1 MNEPILSVKN
11 LTINFGGIKA
21 VDNLSF
27 DIPAG
32 SICSLIGPNGAGK
45 TTCFNCITGFYNPD
59 TGLILLNGDNI
70 AGLPS
75 HKIAEK
81 GVGRTYQNI
90 RTYSSLTVLENIL
103 AGQHI
108 RMKTNL
114 FDTAFHTRRYFSE
127 NRSTLI
133 QAGRIQ
139 KLIGLTGT
147 GDQLAKNLP
156 YGAQRRLEIGRA
168 IASQPKLL
176 LLDEPSAGMNPTETR
191 DLSQLIRQLR
201 DSLGLTILIIE
212 HDMSLIMSI
221 SEQVTVLDFG
231 QKISEGKPGVVQ
243 RDPRVIEAYLGS
255 SSVIPQAVESS
266 QQRTLENK

>member
-1 MNEPILSVKN
+1 MSTNLLSVCD

-21 VDNLSF
+21 VDNFSF
-27 DIPAG
+27 DVPAG

-45 TTCFNCITGFYNPD
+45 TTCFNCITGFYKPD
-59 TGLILLNGDNI
+59 AGQILLNGEEI
-70 AGLPS
+70 GGLPS

-90 RTYSSLTVLENIL
+90 RTYSGLTVLENIL

-108 RMKTNL
+108 RLKTNL
-114 FDTAFHTRRYFSE
+114 FDTILHTRRYFNE
-127 NRSTLI
+127 NKSALA

-139 KLIGLTGT
+139 KMVGLGGF
-147 GDQLAKNLP
+147 GDHLARNLP

-168 IASQPKLL
+168 IVSQPKLL

-191 DLSQLIRQLR
+191 DLAQLICKLR
-201 DSLGLTILIIE
+201 DSLGLTVLIIE

-221 SEQVTVLDFG
+221 SEKVTVLDFG
-231 QKISEGKPGVVQ
+231 QKIAEGRPDQVQ
-243 RDPRVIEAYLGS
+243 KDPRVIKAYLGS
-255 SSVIPQAVESS
+255 ASF
-266 QQRTLENK
+266 RK

>member
-1 MNEPILSVKN
+1 MTNPLLAIKN

-21 VDNLSF
+21 VDDLSF
-27 DIPAG
+27 EVPAG

-45 TTCFNCITGFYNPD
+45 TTCFNCVTGFYTPD
-59 TGLILLNGDNI
+59 SGEILLDGENI

-75 HKIAEK
+75 HKIAER

-90 RTYSSLTVLENIL
+90 RTYSSLTALENIL
-103 AGQHI
+103 GGQHI
-108 RMKTNL
+108 LLKTNL
-114 FDTAFHTRRYFSE
+114 FDTIMHTRRYFRE
-127 NRSTLI
+127 NRAALI
-133 QAGRIQ
+133 QAGKIQ
-139 KLIGLTGT
+139 KMIGLTGL
-147 GDQLAKNLP
+147 GDQLARNLP

-168 IASQPKLL
+168 IACQPKLL

-191 DLSQLIRQLR
+191 DLAQLICKLR

-231 QKISEGKPGVVQ
+231 RKISEGKPDKVQ
-243 RDPRVIEAYLGS
+243 KDPHVIKAYLGS
-255 SSVIPQAVESS
+255 TTFRQ
-266 QQRTLENK
+266 

>member
-1 MNEPILSVKN
+1 MNPPILSVKH

-21 VDNLSF
+21 VEDLSF
-27 DIPAG
+27 EIPAG

-45 TTCFNCITGFYNPD
+45 TTCFNCITGFYKPD
-59 TGLILLNGDNI
+59 SGEIILNGQNI

-75 HKIAEK
+75 HRIAEK

-90 RTYSSLTVLENIL
+90 RTYSNLTVLENIL

-108 RMKTNL
+108 QMKTTL
-114 FDTAFHTRRYFSE
+114 FDTAFHTRRYRKE

-133 QAGRIQ
+133 QAGKIQ
-139 KLIGLTGT
+139 KLIGLTGL
-147 GDQLAKNLP
+147 GDQIARNLP

-168 IASQPKLL
+168 IAAQPKLL

-191 DLSQLIRQLR
+191 ELSLLIQRLR
-201 DSLGLTILIIE
+201 DTLGLTILIIE

-231 QKISEGKPGVVQ
+231 QKISEGKPSEVQ
-243 RDPRVIEAYLGS
+243 KDPRVIKAYLGTA
-255 SSVIPQAVESS
+255 VIHI
-266 QQRTLENK
+266 

>member
-1 MNEPILSVKN
+1 MNPPLLSVKH

-21 VDNLSF
+21 VEDLSF
-27 DIPAG
+27 DIPTG

-45 TTCFNCITGFYNPD
+45 TTCFNCVTGFYKPD
-59 TGLILLNGDNI
+59 AGEIFLNGQDI

-75 HKIAEK
+75 HRIAEK

-90 RTYSSLTVLENIL
+90 RTYSNLTVLENIL

-108 RMKTNL
+108 QMKTNL
-114 FDTAFHTRRYFSE
+114 FDTAFHTRRYRSE

-133 QAGRIQ
+133 QAGKIQ
-139 KLIGLTGT
+139 KLIGLTGL
-147 GDQLAKNLP
+147 GDQIARNLP

-168 IASQPKLL
+168 IAGQPKLL

-191 DLSQLIRQLR
+191 ELSQLIQRLR
-201 DSLGLTILIIE
+201 DTLGLTILIIE

-231 QKISEGKPGVVQ
+231 QKISEGKPADVQ
-243 RDPRVIEAYLGS
+243 KDPRVIKAYLGTA
-255 SSVIPQAVESS
+255 VIHI
-266 QQRTLENK
+266 

>member
-1 MNEPILSVKN
+1 MNPPILSVRH

-21 VDNLSF
+21 VEDLSF
-27 DIPAG
+27 EIPAG

-45 TTCFNCITGFYNPD
+45 TTCFNCITGFYKPD
-59 TGLILLNGDNI
+59 AGEIVLNGQDI

-75 HKIAEK
+75 HRIAEK

-90 RTYSSLTVLENIL
+90 RTYSNLTVLENIL

-108 RMKTNL
+108 QMKTTL
-114 FDTAFHTRRYFSE
+114 LDTAFHTRRYRSE

-133 QAGRIQ
+133 EAGKIQ
-139 KLIGLTGT
+139 KLIGLTGL
-147 GDQLAKNLP
+147 GDQIARNLP

-168 IASQPKLL
+168 IAGQPKLL

-191 DLSQLIRQLR
+191 ELSQLIQRLR
-201 DSLGLTILIIE
+201 DTLGLTILIIE

-231 QKISEGKPGVVQ
+231 QKISEGKPADVQ
-243 RDPRVIEAYLGS
+243 KDPRVIKAYLGTA
-255 SSVIPQAVESS
+255 VIHI
-266 QQRTLENK
+266 

>member
-1 MNEPILSVKN
+1 MNPPLLSVRH

-21 VDNLSF
+21 VEDLSF
-27 DIPAG
+27 DIPEG

-45 TTCFNCITGFYNPD
+45 TTCFNCITGFYKPD
-59 TGLILLNGDNI
+59 SGEIILNGQNI
-70 AGLPS
+70 AKLPS
-75 HKIAEK
+75 HRIAEK

-90 RTYSSLTVLENIL
+90 RTYANLTVLENIL

-108 RMKTNL
+108 QMKTTL
-114 FDTAFHTRRYFSE
+114 FDTAFHTPRFRRE

-133 QAGRIQ
+133 QAGKIQ
-139 KLIGLTGT
+139 KLIGLTGL
-147 GDQLAKNLP
+147 GDQIARNLP

-168 IASQPKLL
+168 IAGQPKLL

-191 DLSQLIRQLR
+191 ELSLLIQRLR
-201 DSLGLTILIIE
+201 DTLGLTILIIE

-231 QKISEGKPGVVQ
+231 QKISEGKPAEVQ
-243 RDPRVIEAYLGS
+243 KDPRVIKAYLGTA
-255 SSVIPQAVESS
+255 VIH
-266 QQRTLENK
+266 T

>member
-1 MNEPILSVKN
+1 MKSPILSVSN

-21 VDNLSF
+21 VDDLSF
-27 DIPAG
+27 DIPEG

-45 TTCFNCITGFYNPD
+45 TTCFNCVTGFYKPD
-59 TGLILLNGDNI
+59 KGQILFNGENI

-75 HKIAEK
+75 HKIAER
-81 GVGRTYQNI
+81 GIGRTYQNI

-103 AGQHI
+103 AGEHI
-108 RMKTNL
+108 QMKTNL
-114 FDTAFHTRRYFSE
+114 FDTAFHTRRYLNE

-133 QAGRIQ
+133 QAGKIQ
-139 KLIGLTGT
+139 KLIGLTGM
-147 GDQLAKNLP
+147 GDQLARNLP

-201 DSLGLTILIIE
+201 DALGLTILIIE

-231 QKISEGKPGVVQ
+231 QKISEGKPSEVQKDPGV
-243 RDPRVIEAYLGS
+243 IKAYLGT
-255 SSVIPQAVESS
+255 A
-266 QQRTLENK
+266 TFH

>member
-1 MNEPILSVKN
+1 MTNPLLSVKN

-21 VDNLSF
+21 VDDLSF
-27 DIPAG
+27 DVPNG

-45 TTCFNCITGFYNPD
+45 TTCFNCVTGFYKPD
-59 TGLILLNGDNI
+59 SGEILLGGNNI

-75 HKIAEK
+75 HRIAER

-103 AGQHI
+103 CGQHI
-108 RMKTNL
+108 RLKTNL
-114 FDTAFHTRRYFSE
+114 FDTIMHTRRYFKE
-127 NRSTLI
+127 NRAALI
-133 QAGRIQ
+133 QAGKIQ
-139 KLIGLTGT
+139 KIIGLTGL
-147 GDQLAKNLP
+147 GDQLARNLP

-168 IASQPKLL
+168 IACHPKLL

-191 DLSQLIRQLR
+191 DLAQLICQLR

-231 QKISEGKPGVVQ
+231 QKISEGKPDKVQ
-243 RDPRVIEAYLGS
+243 QDPRVIKAYLGS
-255 SSVIPQAVESS
+255 ASFRQ
-266 QQRTLENK
+266 

>member
-1 MNEPILSVKN
+1 MTNPLLSVKN

-21 VDNLSF
+21 VDDLSF
-27 DIPAG
+27 DVPNG

-45 TTCFNCITGFYNPD
+45 TTCFNCVTGFYKPD
-59 TGLILLNGDNI
+59 SGEILLGGNNI

-75 HKIAEK
+75 HRIAER

-103 AGQHI
+103 CGQHI
-108 RMKTNL
+108 RLKTNL
-114 FDTAFHTRRYFSE
+114 FDTIMHTRRYFKE
-127 NRSTLI
+127 NRAALI
-133 QAGRIQ
+133 QAGKIQ
-139 KLIGLTGT
+139 KIIGLTGL
-147 GDQLAKNLP
+147 GDQLARNLP

-168 IASQPKLL
+168 IACHPKLL

-191 DLSQLIRQLR
+191 DLAQLICQLR

-231 QKISEGKPGVVQ
+231 RKISEGKPDKVQ
-243 RDPRVIEAYLGS
+243 QDPRVIKAYLGS
-255 SSVIPQAVESS
+255 ASFRQ
-266 QQRTLENK
+266 